1 MHNHK
6 SPLIA
11 GIALAILFLS
21 PSAFAVSEF
30 AGATFP
36 QQIVQEMTAIES
48 QTTQAQTLVSNLQ
61 RYENMAQNMVT
72 LPQSMMNQIMQP
84 IDQLYGLVGQAQGLS
99 TNAENIAN
107 QFQNMNA
114 YFNPQVTAQY
124 TQNYQSISNG
134 LSNAINTALQSAN
147 LNPNSFTQQ
156 AQAQKAISTAL
167 ANPNSR
173 NALLQGAVAAG
184 QATVSSLTQLQQAVD
199 AENTAEMAW
208 KKAQLEGMNANANAI
223 SSFLGNTMPSAQET
237 IPPLSGNAINRLS
250 PSGLN

>member
-11 GIALAILFLS
+11 GIALAMLFLS
-21 PSAFAVSEF
+21 PSVFAVSEF

-84 IDQLYGLVGQAQGLS
+84 INQLYGLVGQAQGLS
-99 TNAENIAN
+99 TNAQNIAN

-114 YFNPQVTAQY
+114 YFNPQLTAQY

-156 AQAQKAISTAL
+156 AQAQQAISTAL

-199 AENTAEMAW
+199 AENTADMTW
-208 KKAQLEGMNANANAI
+208 KKAQLAQQQEDSGVVAETVSNLI
-223 SSFLGNTMPSAQET
+223 SSTPDPFVPLTGNPIDALTPPSQ
-237 IPPLSGNAINRLS
+237 
-250 PSGLN
+250 